1 MEKTSPGR
9 HWWIFGVMRLEPGR
23 LLESKTRLTE
33 GRREY
38 MLRETETTISTRQLM
53 YD

>member
-1 MEKTSPGR
+1 M
-9 HWWIFGVMRLEPGR
+9 EPGR
-23 LLESKTRLTE
+23 LRAAKTRLTE

-38 MLRETETTISTRQLM
+38 MLRETGTTFSTRHFM

>member
-1 MEKTSPGR
+1 MALVDLWCDEAGA
-9 HWWIFGVMRLEPGR
+9 WAAMRV
-23 LLESKTRLTE
+23 KNKANQ